1 MSASAA
7 AVEVVHKVK
16 SQWMLKITE
25 YAQRLLDDLDK
36 VDYIER
42 VKTSAA
48 QLDWPFHRC
57 RGRI

>member
-25 YAQRLLDDLDK
+25 YAQKLLDDLEQ

-42 VKTSAA
+42 VKPSQRNWIDVPPA
-48 QLDWPFHRC
+48 QR
-57 RGRI
+57 